1 MADADPQ
8 FLLVRPDDLVVL
20 GVRWFGFRLVQ
31 AGGAGGP
38 PVLQADGGGGR
49 VVLTFPP
56 QAVAEEGLPP
66 ESVGVPVRR
75 AFLAGPS
82 RVEFTVPPG
91 TRMPVD
97 AAGLLAAL
105 TGGAR
110 LASGGPGDERTLVEL
125 PWRLFVSVLAA
136 NAGAGV
142 AVELPGQ
149 PPAAR
154 VAGLWHA
161 RLRGADTPPGT
172 PGAGLL
178 LLPLRTR
185 LGPSDVDIAPLK
197 AGQRQAIVTE
207 GAVTRPVVSRLEL
220 SALGGTLSARLMR
233 PTFQW
238 DHDASLGRDERV
250 RVLAKGVLY
259 PFGHRAEFEELTE
272 RQFEPP
278 VGPAIA
284 GLRTRRILV
293 VTEPVRPAVGNPR
306 EFPFA
311 EVEIL
316 ARGFTDLGPP
326 QWALYHREPLP
337 QGALQEELDTL
348 VTQEREL
355 ATTVSTALANLPRDV
370 QGMID
375 QELLSGPALAEA
387 QANAADRNA
396 ELADLRQRREDI
408 DRAIDQLEHD
418 LDHLPTTTGPDGEP
432 VVDEA
437 SAAVIREQIQGLIAE
452 RPSNQEI
459 QAAIVAANQAN
470 ATAAQLLNRV
480 QAEVDNLP
488 RDVNA
493 LSHRPELSG
502 GAEAAQ
508 LLDVR
513 TAIADRRARLAAI
526 AAAAAEDHN
535 LFFIP
540 SGTDGR
546 PVRFPLRLAGAL
558 GDVHV
563 DVPVVFVRDFTF
575 DADANFPAFA
585 SLTDPETL
593 RRLGEAWSPHA
604 DIPLP
609 GVLVDLVR
617 GASSPP
623 ASGPEGRPLPGD
635 LVDIPSLDFPDIA
648 DLPEVRAAPD
658 VPAVPA
664 RLPGD
669 VHEVHRLAVAAAQ
682 HAGGFRPLLRE
693 ADVELPAVRALLPDQ
708 AGRVA
713 VRYTQDFLDRG
724 DGVVAP
730 LRLVAPLVLDFTARA
745 DRSGGLVAPKY
756 AADTLSRA
764 FGPAP
769 LAALPGAGGVPDV
782 ASIYN
787 GATLLGFPLGSLIET
802 AGPHGLPLP
811 PGITPILENGRPAGV
826 QMRWTG
832 VRLKNFGP
840 LRAAGSTLSLTVTAS
855 AARTETRCAVD
866 AVTLVLPPGGPEL
879 ITVSFRSL
887 EFTQLAGRPPTLAI
901 GHIGVDFSG
910 GLRLLS
916 KLQERLMELLGIGT
930 PPAVHAS
937 QTGITATYALTL
949 PDVPAGAFLL
959 RDIALRIAVDVP
971 FERRPVTVGLAF
983 ASRDNP
989 FHLSVL
995 MFGGGGY
1002 IDLQFGAGGLS
1013 RLEASLDFGAAVAV
1027 DFVVARGEVHA
1038 LGGVRLREQPGG
1050 GIDVEGFIRIG
1061 GSVEVLGLVSVSIEL
1076 VIGLRYESAGN
1087 RLVGRATIVVEVDLT
1102 FFSESVHIDSGEW
1115 VLVGSDQAP
1124 SPRHA
1129 VPADEQVFLAE
1140 EQEEDTGLVA
1150 WRAYQEAFA

>member
-20 GVRWFGFRLVQ
+20 GVRWFGFHQVQ
-31 AGGAGGP
+31 AGGPGGP

-110 LASGGPGDERTLVEL
+110 LASGGPGDERTAIEL

-136 NAGAGV
+136 NAAAGV

-154 VAGLWHA
+154 ATGLWHA
-161 RLRGADTPPGT
+161 RLHAADTAPGT
-172 PGAGLL
+172 PGAGLA

-185 LGPSDVDIAPLK
+185 LGPSDVDIAPLD
-197 AGQRQAIVTE
+197 AGERQAIVSE

-238 DHDASLGRDERV
+238 DHDVSLGRDQRV
-250 RVLAKGVLY
+250 RVLTKGVLY
-259 PFGHRAEFEELTE
+259 PFGHHAEFEKRTE
-272 RQFEPP
+272 RQFEPA
-278 VGPAIA
+278 VGPAVA
-284 GLRTRRILV
+284 GLRTRQILV
-293 VTEPVRPAVGNPR
+293 VTEPVRLAVGNPR

-311 EVEIL
+311 EVEVL
-316 ARGFTDLGPP
+316 ARTFTDLGPP
-326 QWALYHREPLP
+326 QWALCHREPLP
-337 QGALQEELDTL
+337 QGDLQDELASLVTREQDLTTL
-348 VTQEREL
+348 VN
-355 ATTVSTALANLPRDV
+355 TALANLPTDV

-387 QANAADRNA
+387 QANASDRNA
-396 ELADLRQRREDI
+396 ELADLRQRREDT
-408 DRAIDQLEHD
+408 DRAIDLLERD
-418 LDHLPTTTGPDGEP
+418 LDHAQTPEEATAIQQQISELIAGEP
-432 VVDEA
+432 T
-437 SAAVIREQIQGLIAE
+437 
-452 RPSNQEI
+452 NQEI
-459 QAAIVAANQAN
+459 QAAIVAANQAK
-470 ATAAQLLNRV
+470 AIADQLRNRV

-488 RDVNA
+488 RDVDA
-493 LSHRPELSG
+493 LSRRPELSG

-513 TAIADRRARLAAI
+513 AAIADRRRRLAAI

-540 SGTDGR
+540 SGSDGR
-546 PVRFPLRLAGAL
+546 PIRFPLRLAGAL
-558 GDVHV
+558 GDVYV
-563 DVPVVFVRDFTF
+563 DVPLVFVRDFTF
-575 DADANFPAFA
+575 DADPNFPAFA
-585 SLTDPETL
+585 SLTDPDTL
-593 RRLGEAWSPHA
+593 RRLGEAWAPNA

-609 GVLVDLVR
+609 GVPVDLVR
-617 GASSPP
+617 GAPLLVP
-623 ASGPEGRPLPGD
+623 GPEGPPLNGD
-635 LVDIPSLDFPDIA
+635 RLDIPSLDMPDVGDI
-648 DLPEVRAAPD
+648 PEVRE
-658 VPAVPA
+658 VPAVPG

-682 HAGGFRPLLRE
+682 HADGFRPLLRE
-693 ADVELPAVRALLPDQ
+693 VDVELPAVRALLPDQ
-708 AGRVA
+708 ARRVA
-713 VRYTQDFLDRG
+713 VRYAQDFLDRG
-724 DGVVAP
+724 EAAVAP

-756 AADTLSRA
+756 AADAISRG
-764 FGPAP
+764 FGPVP
-769 LAALPGAGGVPDV
+769 LAALPGAGGVPDL

-802 AGPHGLPLP
+802 AGPHGLPFP
-811 PGITPILENGRPAGV
+811 PAITPILENGRPAGV
-826 QMRWTG
+826 RMDWTG

-840 LRAAGSTLSLTVTAS
+840 LRTAGSTLSLAVTAS
-855 AARTETRCAVD
+855 PASTETKCTVD
-866 AVTLVLPPGGPEL
+866 AVALVLPAAAPL

-887 EFTQLAGRPPTLAI
+887 EFTQLAGKPPTLAI

-916 KLQERLMELLGIGT
+916 KLQEKLMELLGISKG
-930 PPAVHAS
+930 PAVHAS
-937 QTGITATYALTL
+937 QTGITASYALSL
-949 PDVPAGAFLL
+949 PSVAAGAFLL

-1013 RLEASLDFGAAVAV
+1013 RLEASLDFGAMVAV

-1076 VIGLRYESAGN
+1076 VVALRYESAGN

-1124 SPRHA
+1124 PPRHA
-1129 VPADEQVFLAE
+1129 LPADQPVFLADE
-1140 EQEEDTGLVA
+1140 EEEDPGLVA
-1150 WRAYQEAFA
+1150 WRAYREAFA